1 MVVEKAIVTGQTSRM
16 AKLGLVKRRWML
28 DGAIFGTSVV
38 VLIAAST
45 EALIA
50 RLTSIPLGRGTA
62 TITWSGSTGVTPTIN
77 SIKGTAGGY
86 TVSATGQIP
95 KPLSI
100 SGAASTVPTEYPI
113 ADVQGTI
120 GGSDFTVDIVLTLLS
135 SLTSSAHQDVGHV
148 TGTFRN
154 QPVAGT
160 LTANVNSDTF
170 AFTGT
175 IGVRHIHGTVSK
187 PIHHGHGETA
197 HASFTV
203 TK

>member
-1 MVVEKAIVTGQTSRM
+1 M
-16 AKLGLVKRRWML
+16 AKLGKVKGRRML
-28 DGAIFGTSVV
+28 GSAIVGAAVV
-38 VLIAAST
+38 VLIATST
-45 EALIA
+45 EAMIA

-86 TVSATGQIP
+86 AVSATGQIP
-95 KPLSI
+95 KPSSI
-100 SGAASTVPTEYPI
+100 SGTASSVPTEYPI
-113 ADVQGTI
+113 ADVKGTI
-120 GGSDFTVDIVLTLLS
+120 GGTHFTVDIVLTLPS
-135 SLTSSAHQDVGHV
+135 SLTSSAPQNLGHV

-160 LTANVNSDTF
+160 LTANVNSNNF

-175 IGVRHIHGTVSK
+175 IGALHVHGTVSQ
-187 PIHHGHGETA
+187 PIHHGHSETA
-197 HASFTV
+197 HATFTV

>member
-1 MVVEKAIVTGQTSRM
+1 MGAMKAIVTGRTSRM
-16 AKLGLVKRRWML
+16 AKLGQAKRRRML
-28 DGAIFGTSVV
+28 GSAILGTAVM
-38 VLIAAST
+38 VLIATST

-86 TVSATGQIP
+86 AVSAIGQIP
-95 KPLSI
+95 KPSSV
-100 SGAASTVPTEYPI
+100 SGTASTVPI
-113 ADVQGTI
+113 ADVKGTI
-120 GGSDFTVDIVLTLLS
+120 GGTDFTVDIVLTLPS
-135 SLTSSAHQDVGHV
+135 SPSSRAPRNVGHL

-160 LTANVNSDTF
+160 LRAPTPTSNTF

-175 IGVRHIHGTVSK
+175 IGARHIHGTVSK

-197 HASFTV
+197 YASFIV

>member
-1 MVVEKAIVTGQTSRM
+1 VVEKAIVTGQTFRM
-16 AKLGLVKRRWML
+16 TKLGQMKRRWML
-28 DGAIFGTSVV
+28 GSAIVGAAVV
-38 VLIAAST
+38 VLAATST
-45 EALIA
+45 QALIA

-62 TITWSGSTGVTPTIN
+62 TITWSGSTGATPTIN

-86 TVSATGQIP
+86 VVSATGQIP
-95 KPLSI
+95 KPSSI
-100 SGAASTVPTEYPI
+100 SGTASTVPTEYPI
-113 ADVQGTI
+113 ADVKGTI
-120 GGSDFTVDIVLTLLS
+120 GGTDFTVDIVLTLPS
-135 SLTSSAHQDVGHV
+135 SLTSSAHQNVGHV

-154 QPVAGT
+154 QPVTGT
-160 LTANVNSDTF
+160 LTASVDSDTF

-203 TK
+203 TKQ